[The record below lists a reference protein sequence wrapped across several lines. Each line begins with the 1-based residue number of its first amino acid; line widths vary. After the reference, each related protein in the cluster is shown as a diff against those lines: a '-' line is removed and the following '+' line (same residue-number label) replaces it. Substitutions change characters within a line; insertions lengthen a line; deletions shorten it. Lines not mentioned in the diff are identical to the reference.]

1 MSPND
6 PLPIFLPSR
15 YLLPTLSSM
24 VPQIFNS
31 LHIQVE
37 LLSATADAWPSRREE
52 GCNSFRRKGSK
63 VQPISLY
70 LCHWTTSTTSKVVI
84 KALNPLLHWIA
95 PLTQCSRTCIK
106 SFKHNILTNTSCII
120 DTLNLGSSNFGKIQ
134 WKFPW
139 FQLDWRRIWL
149 FALFGLGFN
158 AD

>member
-24 VPQIFNS
+24 VTQIFNS
-31 LHIQVE
+31 LHIQVQ

-52 GCNSFRRKGSK
+52 GRNSFRLKGSR
-63 VQPISLY
+63 VRPISVY
-70 LCHWTTSTTSKVVI
+70 LCHRTPSKVVI

-95 PLTQCSRTCIK
+95 PPTQCSRTCIK
-106 SFKHNILTNTSCII
+106 LFKRNIIPNTSCII
-120 DTLNLGSSNFGKIQ
+120 YTLNLGSSNFGKIK
-134 WKFPW
+134 WNFPS
-139 FQLDWRRIWL
+139 FQLDWKRIWL
-149 FALFGLGFN
+149 FTLFWLDFN